1 MPRKSTAAAPFDSI
15 EGWLEAHPSD
25 EVSATERFAAIP
37 AEVAANISRSLTYTG
52 EQALTTWQ
60 TVSLQL
66 KLFQQSFATATMSTD
81 PRQYFANIGFF
92 TTLASLFEDRLNAMY
107 VHRSSTAFGAAYS
120 EKNEM
125 HVSIPAK
132 AGFLRDAGDISADDR
147 AACVEFTRWR
157 NAIAH
162 QAHYHNDL
170 LCSEVYGAVHALFLA
185 MQRMRARQKTIVK
198 NELKLFPTVE
208 AQQAAV
214 QLLCESLTGSTTRA
228 YLHSQLGGGTGSKAP
243 FRHGAPIYVVRSPR
257 SSIVTVIDAKQQSH
271 TTTCFALNGV
281 QWQVPV
287 FEQQN
292 ALVYTGIHTVTL
304 HVNGRSTE
312 LVC

>member
-1 MPRKSTAAAPFDSI
+1 MPRKSTEAAPFDSI

-25 EVSATERFAAIP
+25 EVSAKERFAAIP

-147 AACVEFTRWR
+147 AACVDFTRWR

-162 QAHYHNDL
+162 QAHYHNEL

-185 MQRMRARQKTIVK
+185 MQRMRARQKTIIK
-198 NELKLFPTVE
+198 NELKRFPTVD

-271 TTTCFALNGV
+271 TTTCFALSGV